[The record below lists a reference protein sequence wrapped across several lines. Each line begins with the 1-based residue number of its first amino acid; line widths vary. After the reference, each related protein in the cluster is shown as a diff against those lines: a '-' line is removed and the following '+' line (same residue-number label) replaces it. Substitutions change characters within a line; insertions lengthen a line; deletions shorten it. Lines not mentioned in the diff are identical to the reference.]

1 MNGCKSSLVLRW
13 DPKSSSCLGALGHP
27 TLSHESRSY
36 TRGCR
41 GDRETQPQR
50 IQEEEIPMTW
60 LRKYTE
66 LVFKE
71 PVGKWI
77 LIIEHFSAKHMHVHD
92 VLIQE
97 NKINPF

>member
-1 MNGCKSSLVLRW
+1 M
-13 DPKSSSCLGALGHP
+13 PQGHP
-27 TLSHESRSY
+27 TLNHESKSY
-36 TRGCR
+36 TRGYR
-41 GDRETQPQR
+41 GDRESQPQR

-71 PVGKWI
+71 PIGNWI
-77 LIIEHFSAKHMHVHD
+77 LITEHFNAKHMHVHD

>member
-1 MNGCKSSLVLRW
+1 MKWLYSSLVLRR
-13 DPKSSSCLGALGHP
+13 DHPPASVPRGHP

-36 TRGCR
+36 TRGYR

-71 PVGKWI
+71 PVRKWL
-77 LIIEHFSAKHMHVHD
+77 LIIEHFNAKHMHVHD

-97 NKINPF
+97 NKINAF

>member
-1 MNGCKSSLVLRW
+1 
-13 DPKSSSCLGALGHP
+13 
-27 TLSHESRSY
+27 
-36 TRGCR
+36 
-41 GDRETQPQR
+41 
-50 IQEEEIPMTW
+50 MTW

-71 PVGKWI
+71 PVGNWI
-77 LIIEHFSAKHMHVHD
+77 LIIEHFNAKHMHVHD